1 MIGNAEFAA
10 KFEQIVL
17 HFSQALTNILGQY
30 IDRENETDRRIS
42 FINRSVGFNTNRV
55 FGNSTTIA
63 KPGRSVIAGAGV
75 DFAQSISHAETIGR
89 DLGAVKKP
97 RLFLVAAAAIVA
109 PTVLTTGPGKQVES
123 YNSENASDY
132 LKVALAAA
140 DKAAG
145 ISRRYFAGNFTVTTK
160 ADRTP
165 VTQAD
170 VECEEA
176 IREIILSAFPE
187 HGFYGEETGQTR
199 VDADFLWLVD
209 PIDGTKGFVRQ
220 YPFFSTQI
228 ALMHEGE
235 LILGVSSGTM
245 MDELAWAEKG
255 QGAWMN
261 GKRLAVSDIYD
272 PDRAAV
278 STGNLKS
285 MASGDAWSALGEI
298 VKCADRIRGY
308 GDFYHYHLL
317 AAGKI
322 EAVIESDVNILD
334 IAALSVIVT
343 EAGGV
348 FTDLNGDQPD
358 LETRSVLA
366 ANPSLHE
373 KYLGKLQGLID

>member
-1 MIGNAEFAA
+1 M
-10 KFEQIVL
+10 
-17 HFSQALTNILGQY
+17 T
-30 IDRENETDRRIS
+30 
-42 FINRSVGFNTNRV
+42 
-55 FGNSTTIA
+55 
-63 KPGRSVIAGAGV
+63 
-75 DFAQSISHAETIGR
+75 
-89 DLGAVKKP
+89 VKIR
-97 RLFLVAAAAIVA
+97 RLFLDAAAAIVA
-109 PTVLTTGPGKQVES
+109 PSVTNIRVAQVAS
-123 YNSENASDY
+123 FNAKNASVY

-140 DKAAG
+140 DKAAS
-145 ISRRYFAGNFTVTTK
+145 ISRSYYAGNFTVTTK
-160 ADRTP
+160 SDLTP

-170 VECEEA
+170 VECEEV

-187 HGFYGEETGQTR
+187 HGFYGEETGQTQA
-199 VDADFLWLVD
+199 DAEFLWLVD

-228 ALMHEGE
+228 ALMQNGE

-255 QGAWMN
+255 QGAWLN
-261 GKRLAVSDIYD
+261 GQRLRVSDVYD

-285 MASGDAWSALGEI
+285 LADSDGWSALGNI
-298 VKCADRIRGY
+298 VKSADRIRGY

-334 IAALSVIVT
+334 VAALSVIVT
-343 EAGGV
+343 EAGGM
-348 FTDLNGDQPD
+348 FTNLNGETPD
-358 LETRSVLA
+358 LEIRSVLA

-373 KYLGKLQGLID
+373 KYLSQLRGHVA